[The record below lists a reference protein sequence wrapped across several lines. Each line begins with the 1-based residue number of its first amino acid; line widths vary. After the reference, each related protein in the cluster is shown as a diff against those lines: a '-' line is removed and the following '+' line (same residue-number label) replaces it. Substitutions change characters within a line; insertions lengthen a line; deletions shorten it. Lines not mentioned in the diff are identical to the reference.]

1 MFFTMTM
8 SCLIVFIYLKRRISI
23 LALLVSELLLFVF
36 LVYVIKTILVLN
48 IPSVHKSQPA
58 CTRPSHRY
66 RYSMSK
72 FHKND
77 TIKNSLISCK
87 SG

>member
-1 MFFTMTM
+1 MTM

-23 LALLVSELLLFVF
+23 LEVLVSEFLLFVF

-48 IPSVHKSQPA
+48 IPSVCKSQPA
-58 CTRPSHRY
+58 CTLPTHRY
-66 RYSMSK
+66 RYSMSI

-77 TIKNSLISCK
+77 TIKNSFISYK